1 MEKELDI
8 YEKILTGENLKQK
21 STESVIDEHKFMKEK
36 MLIFKKEGIKNEKV
50 KKYFIDRHK
59 YDRTIEMINELTM
72 DYFLIRKETKIFIKN
87 LEMKKN
93 KFFELNKFF

>member
-36 MLIFKKEGIKNEKV
+36 MLIFKKKGIK
-50 KKYFIDRHK
+50 
-59 YDRTIEMINELTM
+59 
-72 DYFLIRKETKIFIKN
+72 
-87 LEMKKN
+87 MKK
-93 KFFELNKFF
+93 